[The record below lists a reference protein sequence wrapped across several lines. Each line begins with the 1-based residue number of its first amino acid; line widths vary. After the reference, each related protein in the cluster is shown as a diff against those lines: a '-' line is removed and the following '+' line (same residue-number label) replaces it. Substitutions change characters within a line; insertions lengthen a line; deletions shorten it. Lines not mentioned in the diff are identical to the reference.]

1 LFKFYIR
8 TIFFSYFIVGAAIST
23 RNNFSY
29 CCIIRDIQVC
39 VTFWAIH
46 DDAAVGEIVS
56 CADCGA
62 DYEIAKKDGSNV
74 ELKQAETVGE
84 DWGE

>member
-1 LFKFYIR
+1 MNCPECDANLNIPE
-8 TIFFSYFIVGAAIST
+8 
-23 RNNFSY
+23 
-29 CCIIRDIQVC
+29 
-39 VTFWAIH
+39 
-46 DDAAVGEIVS
+46 DAAVGEILS

-62 DYEIAKKDGSNV
+62 DYEIAKKDGSDI